1 VKRLWLAVLLCFAA
15 LPAAAQDIREVNDY
29 GGMSFSLS
37 GRAAQGGLLVGKTK
51 PHSTVM
57 ADGRPVRVA
66 GNGAF
71 LIAFPFNH
79 NKTFVEIV
87 VRSPD
92 QSSTEARSFPV
103 LPRVF
108 DVQRIDGLPE
118 RTVEPLPEDLKKIQE
133 EQRLIREARAPQRD
147 AADFE
152 SGFIWP
158 AEGVITGVY
167 GSQRVLNGQPRAPH
181 LGVDIAAGRG
191 TPIRAAAAGMVA
203 LAHKDLFLNGN
214 VVILDHGLGLT
225 SVYIHLDEIKVKK
238 GQRVGQGEQI
248 GTMGRTGRATG
259 VNLHWGVNLGDIGL
273 DPQLLVGPMVQR

>member
-1 VKRLWLAVLLCFAA
+1 LCFAA

-51 PHSTVM
+51 PHSQVM
-57 ADGRPVRVA
+57 VDGTALRVA
-66 GNGAF
+66 ANGAF
-71 LIAFPFNH
+71 LIAFPYNH
-79 NKTFVEIV
+79 DKTFVEVV

-92 QSSTEARSFPV
+92 HSSTEARSFPV

-133 EQRLIREARAPQRD
+133 EQRLIREARSPRRD

-167 GSQRVLNGQPRAPH
+167 GSQRILNGQPRAPH

-238 GQRVGQGEQI
+238 GQRVGQGELI

-259 VNLHWGVNLGDIGL
+259 VNLHWGVNLGDMGL